1 MMDFAAHL
9 QANDISVNGLLLA
22 GLLLVIVLAGASLV
36 VTAMTARGLRRRLD
50 AQAAELAT
58 LRAEALDRAPARAAV
73 AAAVVVNGD
82 RSANLAALETQLS
95 ELMSEW
101 QHVEDLSE
109 EAYGILR
116 ELRQRAAA
124 DSGAE

>member
-1 MMDFAAHL
+1 MNIAAQLQTNNLSMD
-9 QANDISVNGLLLA
+9 SVLIA
-22 GLLLVIVLAGASLV
+22 GLLGVLILVAAGLAATLI
-36 VTAMTARGLRRRLD
+36 AARRLGRRLD
-50 AQAAELAT
+50 AQADELAEL
-58 LRAEALDRAPARAAV
+58 RIEARDKAPARAAV

-95 ELMSEW
+95 DLMAEW

-109 EAYGILR
+109 EAYAILR

-124 DSGAE
+124 EAGTE